1 MLLELLIALRHD
13 DGDHQLPHNPPVAAG
28 WRRL

>member
-13 DGDHQLPHNPPVAAG
+13 DGDHQLPHTPLVVAG
-28 WRRL
+28 WR